1 MFLYYV
7 TYMPRTYVQSIAEI
21 VTFKLHSQLCYE
33 LRMIAEQAD
42 KETEELEKK
51 LQFAKKLL
59 KDEGVSFDLCYPV
72 SS

>member
-1 MFLYYV
+1 
-7 TYMPRTYVQSIAEI
+7 MPRTYVQSIAEI